1 MFKTTPKKNLA
12 ISGIIASLFLL
23 TACKEDTTKTNNDLP
38 KLTIGTSADNPPF
51 EFLQEGKI
59 VGFDIELM
67 EEVAKELKMQL
78 DIKDMNFD
86 GILGSLASG
95 RIDAAIACISPS
107 EERKKAVDFTDEY
120 YHSTK
125 SLVCLEGTSVKVEND
140 LKDQTIGVQ
149 AGSVHELYANGDL
162 KEKVAS
168 LQVKSLPRVPDL
180 IQDLKTKRIT
190 CIMIG
195 TKEAEALVS
204 ENPGLTSITL
214 ENTASG
220 IAIALPKGSALTE
233 KINAVLVTL
242 KKNGVMDKL
251 QNQWLKD

>member
-38 KLTIGTSADNPPF
+38 KLTVGTSADNPPF

-59 VGFDIELM
+59 VGFDIALM

-86 GILGSLASG
+86 GILGSLTSG
-95 RIDAAIACISPS
+95 RIDAAISCIYSS
-107 EERKKAVDFTDEY
+107 EERRKSVDFTNGY
-120 YHSTK
+120 YDATK
-125 SLVCLEGTSVKVEND
+125 SMVCLKDSPIKSEDDLEN
-140 LKDQTIGVQ
+140 QTIGVQ
-149 AGSVHELYANGDL
+149 SGSSHEVYANGDL
-162 KEKVAS
+162 KKKIPTV
-168 LQVKSLPRVPDL
+168 QIKSLPRIPDL
-180 IQDLKTKRIT
+180 IQDLKSNRIA

-195 TKEAEALVS
+195 TKEAQALTT
-204 ENPGLTSITL
+204 EIPGLKSIIL
-214 ENTASG
+214 EDTKEEF
-220 IAIALPKGSALTE
+220 AIALPKGSALTE